1 MDTLACGQL
10 ETTLTSPTLDQHS
23 KGDIT
28 MTIQTITFHQRSTGK
43 TGQVLASPEIERKLS
58 KVEALYQQYHGV
70 KLGRYNFYN
79 MMLEYA
85 REAKAD
91 CGGYL
96 QYTTEA
102 VAGVFLDAMHKELSK
117 AVRRKNTDRPV
128 TVEIG
133 SVTINNLRDLARQGR
148 GKAKKVA

>member
-1 MDTLACGQL
+1 
-10 ETTLTSPTLDQHS
+10 
-23 KGDIT
+23 
-28 MTIQTITFHQRSTGK
+28 MTIQTITYHKRSTGK

-58 KVEALYQQYHGV
+58 KVEALYKQYHGV
-70 KLGRYNFYN
+70 KMGRYNFYN

-102 VAGVFLDAMHKELSK
+102 VAGIFLDAMHKELGK
-117 AVRRKNTDRPV
+117 AVRRKNTNKPV

-133 SVTINNLRDLARQGR
+133 NVTINNLRDLARQGR

>member
-1 MDTLACGQL
+1 
-10 ETTLTSPTLDQHS
+10 
-23 KGDIT
+23 
-28 MTIQTITFHQRSTGK
+28 MTIQTITFHQRSTGM

-102 VAGVFLDAMHKELSK
+102 IAGVFLDAMHKELGK
-117 AVRRKNTDRPV
+117 AVRRKNTDKPV

-133 SVTINNLRDLARQGR
+133 SVTINNLRELARSNRGR
-148 GKAKKVA
+148 KAVA